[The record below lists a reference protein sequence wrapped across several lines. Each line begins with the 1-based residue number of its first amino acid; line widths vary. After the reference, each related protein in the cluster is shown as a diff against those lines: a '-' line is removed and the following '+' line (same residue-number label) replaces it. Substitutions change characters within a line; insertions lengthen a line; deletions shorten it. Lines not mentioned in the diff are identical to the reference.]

1 MFHSLCSGARG
12 RDITNT
18 IIQYVKF
25 SERGKFDQKKKR
37 KKEFHVMRTKF
48 QNKKG
53 QGGTKTNGKV
63 NIFNYISEFTL
74 LIDIKCTN
82 KVWPLHPNIL

>member
-1 MFHSLCSGARG
+1 
-12 RDITNT
+12 
-18 IIQYVKF
+18 
-25 SERGKFDQKKKR
+25 
-37 KKEFHVMRTKF
+37 MRTKF